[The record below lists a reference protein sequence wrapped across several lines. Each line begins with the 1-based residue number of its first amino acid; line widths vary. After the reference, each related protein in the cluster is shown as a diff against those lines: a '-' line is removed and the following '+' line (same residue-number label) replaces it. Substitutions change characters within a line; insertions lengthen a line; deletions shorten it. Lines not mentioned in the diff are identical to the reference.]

1 MVRDCSRVTYKT
13 NLEVL
18 THKWPVL
25 RSCAP
30 DETETALSKLLNWA
44 FEHIIQNAGLTWL
57 INLEL
62 IHSD

>member
-44 FEHIIQNAGLTWL
+44 FEHIIQNDWSNVADQFRTYT
-57 INLEL
+57 
-62 IHSD
+62 